1 LPQICVSLFFPE
13 QGDQLGRIFNQ
24 WVIVYFGQWFE
35 NYKTIAHFW
44 ATFFHATYHLCINF
58 DKKIGWATFWAIF
71 SQNNPGTLF
80 PSSGKLTQAVMKKEE
95 IKK

>member
-1 LPQICVSLFFPE
+1 L
-13 QGDQLGRIFNQ
+13 
-24 WVIVYFGQWFE
+24 
-35 NYKTIAHFW
+35 T
-44 ATFFHATYHLCINF
+44 
-58 DKKIGWATFWAIF
+58 KKIGWATFWAIF